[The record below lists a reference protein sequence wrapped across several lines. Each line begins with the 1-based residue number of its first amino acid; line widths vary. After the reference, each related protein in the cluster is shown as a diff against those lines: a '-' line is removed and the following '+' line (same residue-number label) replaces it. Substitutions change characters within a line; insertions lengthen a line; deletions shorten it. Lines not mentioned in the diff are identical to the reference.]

1 MHSAAGE
8 TGPSAGGEQ
17 PDASTLGV
25 ARPRGGAR
33 SSTEPTETEELLG
46 LPAGRAPR
54 VRITNSRLDVLSL
67 RSSVPDGRPSGSA
80 DLPLSSGLCT
90 EWREEPGQP
99 SREREELAD
108 KFADTIAEIGN
119 YIRSRGWEMAYQAGA
134 LLSAEDL
141 MVLLTPEADGDLTEI
156 SERRDVYIARACSVD
171 EGTVGEFRCC
181 LTKGTEVEYLGEPFR
196 RSGGDVGTGTRG
208 RYKEQLVGALVSV
221 QLARCGSTRVHRGDI
236 RPIKTSD
243 AQAQGSSGP
252 SARQVCD
259 RQPPDMDQALAPW
272 RSQLPDTSGREDLCS
287 GCRSEKIAFGPWG
300 AQIGVLSLC
309 SQCAGDLMQLMEEE
323 TDVILSVA
331 RGAFRADVTFTLES
345 YLGGTYQGGFR
356 FVQMPGVRK
365 PDFSSVWEGVQQQ
378 KLSKPYKLALAA
390 YQRRLRRD
398 QGPKKTG
405 PPGCRGEHSTDRPS
419 HSENRTHHQGSGPST
434 HSTPPCGSHLNS
446 EQDTG
451 RYGQGQPRLPFGRY
465 VPPHQRG
472 HPVDAP
478 RNGPGDRGCTR
489 RHSGSGGRT
498 GNHISLDLTCPP
510 QPQQWGQDSGWDGRY
525 GEGSDEQ
532 RGRGGNWS
540 LLPPAWPSSGSR
552 YPPSGAS
559 PGLQQWYGW
568 MRMGPSGDG
577 GLGPQFLPGQ
587 GSGSNC
593 LGAWGSGPAGNWHV
607 CLGTQPGS
615 PGEME
620 GQRFL
625 PPCAGPVSGA
635 EDVGDSRHER
645 LEQEGED
652 NFKCVVCQD
661 ETRDIVLEPCRHFCA
676 CKACAEAFVSCPM
689 CRSTIESKTQVF
701 VS

>member
-1 MHSAAGE
+1 M
-8 TGPSAGGEQ
+8 P
-17 PDASTLGV
+17 
-25 ARPRGGAR
+25 
-33 SSTEPTETEELLG
+33 
-46 LPAGRAPR
+46 
-54 VRITNSRLDVLSL
+54 
-67 RSSVPDGRPSGSA
+67 
-80 DLPLSSGLCT
+80 
-90 EWREEPGQP
+90 
-99 SREREELAD
+99 
-108 KFADTIAEIGN
+108 
-119 YIRSRGWEMAYQAGA
+119 
-134 LLSAEDL
+134 
-141 MVLLTPEADGDLTEI
+141 
-156 SERRDVYIARACSVD
+156 
-171 EGTVGEFRCC
+171 
-181 LTKGTEVEYLGEPFR
+181 R
-196 RSGGDVGTGTRG
+196 RSGRRARAEVRG
-208 RYKEQLVGALVSV
+208 ARPSRQRQRNCSDCRLGGRRECVSPTAV
-221 QLARCGSTRVHRGDI
+221 WMFFLCVVVVCPTEDRS

-259 RQPPDMDQALAPW
+259 RQP
-272 RSQLPDTSGREDLCS
+272 
-287 GCRSEKIAFGPWG
+287 
-300 AQIGVLSLC
+300 
-309 SQCAGDLMQLMEEE
+309 
-323 TDVILSVA
+323 
-331 RGAFRADVTFTLES
+331 
-345 YLGGTYQGGFR
+345 
-356 FVQMPGVRK
+356 
-365 PDFSSVWEGVQQQ
+365 QQQ
-378 KLSKPYKLALAA
+378 KLTKRYKHALE
-390 YQRRLRRD
+390 
-398 QGPKKTG
+398 GPRKTG

-419 HSENRTHHQGSGPST
+419 HSENRTHHHQGSGPST

-510 QPQQWGQDSGWDGRY
+510 QPQQWGQDSGWGWHY

-532 RGRGGNWS
+532 RGHRGNWS
-540 LLPPAWPSSGSR
+540 PLPPAWPSSGSR